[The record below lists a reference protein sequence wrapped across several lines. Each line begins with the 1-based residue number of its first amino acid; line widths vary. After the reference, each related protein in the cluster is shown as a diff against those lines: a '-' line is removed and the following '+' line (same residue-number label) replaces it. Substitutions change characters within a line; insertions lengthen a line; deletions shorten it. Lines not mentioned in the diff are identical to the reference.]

1 MSNYSHDI
9 FNWIPPHLLEHYIT
23 MGGDFEDDADNTLL
37 QYLNNSPY
45 RDYNLTSKQLKV
57 AAADYFDM
65 PLHEMEKNY
74 KHFTLRPDLSD
85 YDWDALLPIDT
96 DEHLLNRDTDFGRK
110 FLRATAGQDPEG
122 LIDWGEG
129 LDDMN
134 EWDKRDLSN
143 YISVIS
149 DAVETGMMAEYALD
163 DAVFNQAYTSDAI
176 GSGAV
181 EQPTV
186 LDLVEKVKQ
195 QGIYNPTA
203 RDIGMDP
210 NLVNEMGQLGS
221 EFARDEYMDDVFTYD
236 IQDHNEAN
244 TGGIMNFLKNLI
256 R

>member
-65 PLHEMEKNY
+65 PMHKMEENY
-74 KHFTLRPDLSD
+74 KDFVYNIPDDDWTTGSD
-85 YDWDALLPIDT
+85 
-96 DEHLLNRDTDFGRK
+96 EFFRDKNTQFGLK

-122 LIDWGEG
+122 LIDYGETG
-129 LDDMN
+129 DMDPYTRQN
-134 EWDKRDLSN
+134 ISN
-143 YISVIS
+143 YSTVVG

-163 DAVFNQAYTSDAI
+163 DAVFNQAYQ
-176 GSGAV
+176 SGGI
-181 EQPTV
+181 EQPTI
-186 LDLVEKVKQ
+186 LDLVHKVKQ
-195 QGIYNPTA
+195 QGLYNPTA